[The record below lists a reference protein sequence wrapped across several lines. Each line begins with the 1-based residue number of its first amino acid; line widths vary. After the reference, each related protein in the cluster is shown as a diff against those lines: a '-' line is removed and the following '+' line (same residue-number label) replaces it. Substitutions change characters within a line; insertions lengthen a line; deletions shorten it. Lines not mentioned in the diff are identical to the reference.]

1 MFENVN
7 STEINDDGIIR
18 YMEKYVSDVVKVK
31 MSNGQEDVAW
41 VLTDALN
48 VINILTHHCF
58 SYGIGIPNQQIAG
71 AIHTE
76 VYKRYNEEYLN
87 EQRKIFERA

>member
-1 MFENVN
+1 MFENIN

-18 YMEKYVSDVVKVK
+18 YLENYVKEVIDIK
-31 MSNGQEDVAW
+31 MSNGQSDIAW
-41 VLTDALN
+41 LLTDAMN

-58 SYGIGIPNQQIAG
+58 SYGIGIPNKQIAG

-76 VYKRYNEEYLN
+76 EYKKYNEEYLN
-87 EQRKIFERA
+87 EQRKIFE